1 MRNMRG
7 MEREVRDEEGVMD
20 GGNRLRRR
28 AGERAI
34 AHREDQAYIKTY
46 LFKGDFY
53 GLAVKG
59 VTRV

>member
-1 MRNMRG
+1 MR
-7 MEREVRDEEGVMD
+7 REVID

-28 AGERAI
+28 AGEGAI
-34 AHREDQAYIKTY
+34 AQRKDQAYIKTY

-53 GLAVKG
+53 GLGVKG